1 MVHKV
6 GLLGFYHPMPLNGV
20 VVAFECV
27 FVPRIM
33 SVMCGVFFGVHV
45 FTDCMD
51 VVLVMTFGSS
61 NDVPDYRLP

>member
-27 FVPRIM
+27 CVPRIM
-33 SVMCGVFFGVHV
+33 RHV
-45 FTDCMD
+45 WRLFWCARITDCMD
-51 VVLVMTFGSS
+51 AVLVMTFGSS